1 MNITIGQRTYRVET
15 EAELIAFCI
24 WARIRSIA

>member
-1 MNITIGQRTYRVET
+1 MNIQIGRRTFRVET

-24 WARIRSIA
+24 WALVRRVA